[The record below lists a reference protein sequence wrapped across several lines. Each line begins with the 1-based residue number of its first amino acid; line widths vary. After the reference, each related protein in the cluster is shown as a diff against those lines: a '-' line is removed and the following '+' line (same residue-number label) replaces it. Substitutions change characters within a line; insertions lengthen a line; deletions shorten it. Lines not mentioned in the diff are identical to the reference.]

1 MGLDQVKDLTH
12 RTMARI
18 IKERPFKSLD
28 DFLTRADPRPIEA
41 VNLIRVGALDGLG
54 GAVAM
59 LERVQHSKWLPGQP
73 SLFSLIEG
81 EPQIEAALEVRV
93 QAQEEILGISVDVH
107 PLELVADR
115 LANANVITTVDA
127 ANRIGEKVRVAGI
140 RQSWHRSRTARNETM
155 AFVSL
160 EDLEGVLDVVVFP
173 NVFRQYRH
181 ILSEAVPILIEGP
194 VLIESNQVEP
204 TLHAEKIWKL

>member
-1 MGLDQVKDLTH
+1 MGLDQVKDLTY

-18 IKERPFKSLD
+18 IKGRPFQSLD
-28 DFLTRADPRPIEA
+28 DFLVKVDPRPLEV

-54 GAVAM
+54 GVTTM
-59 LERVQHSKWLPGQP
+59 LERVQHSRWLPGQP
-73 SLFSLIEG
+73 SLFTLAESEPWEEASLEDRI
-81 EPQIEAALEVRV
+81 
-93 QAQEEILGISVDVH
+93 QAQEELLGISVDAH

-115 LANANVITTVDA
+115 LADANVITTVDA
-127 ANRIGEKVRVAGI
+127 ANRIGERVRVAGI

-155 AFVSL
+155 AFISL

-173 NVFRQYRH
+173 NVYRQCRH
-181 ILSEAVPILIEGP
+181 ILSEAVLVLIEGTI
-194 VLIESNQVEP
+194 LLESNQLEP

>member
-54 GAVAM
+54 SAIAM

-73 SLFSLIEG
+73 SLFSMIEG
-81 EPQIEAALEVRV
+81 ESRVEAALEVRV

-140 RQSWHRSRTARNETM
+140 RQSWHRSRTAHNETM
-155 AFVSL
+155 TFISL

-173 NVFRQYRH
+173 NVFRQYRN
-181 ILSEAVPILIEGP
+181 ILSEAVPILIEGQ